1 MGIFL
6 SLGYCLIFVRCSL
19 LWFLA
24 ARVFAAFGGEEGS
37 ALAGQCSALPGRQEA
52 AAGKGQNCFPT
63 LFSRCAAFSLSSVF
77 GVFLFLGL
85 RRFFFAQTPLR
96 RRRFVLPLMI
106 SLSFQ
111 VFCFPWLF
119 LGVFVFFWWLGPSPL
134 FGKTLPRGKR
144 FALPGMS
151 VWSLFLCFLSFS
163 TVCFF
168 AFLQFSPLLGKGGS
182 ATFSR
187 CLLCSAGRACSP

>member
-85 RRFFFAQTPLR
+85 RRFFFRANPSEAQA
-96 RRRFVLPLMI
+96 
-106 SLSFQ
+106 
-111 VFCFPWLF
+111 FCFAAD
-119 LGVFVFFWWLGPSPL
+119 VFFVVSSIL
-134 FGKTLPRGKR
+134 FSLVVSWRVCVFLVAR
-144 FALPGMS
+144 AFAAFRKKPAARQAFCFAGNVCLES
-151 VWSLFLCFLSFS
+151 VLVFFELFDGLLFR
-163 TVCFF
+163 FF
-168 AFLQFSPLLGKGGS
+168 AVFAASGKGGERD
-182 ATFSR
+182 F
-187 CLLCSAGRACSP
+187 